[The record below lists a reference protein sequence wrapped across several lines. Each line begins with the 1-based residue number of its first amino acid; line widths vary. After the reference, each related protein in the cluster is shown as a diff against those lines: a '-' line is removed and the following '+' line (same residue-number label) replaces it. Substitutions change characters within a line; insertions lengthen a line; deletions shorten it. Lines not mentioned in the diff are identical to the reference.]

1 MSLVHI
7 VGNVWVNLSVWNLDQ
22 IVTLVLGV
30 VVRNYEEFLKFIEEQ
45 VLKIYIQ
52 SREVILPSFENLNNY
67 RSSVPRYIQE
77 LESVCSLYYGL
88 LEAHLNASN

>member
-67 RSSVPRYIQE
+67 HSSVPSYPLQE
-77 LESVCSLYYGL
+77 L
-88 LEAHLNASN
+88 